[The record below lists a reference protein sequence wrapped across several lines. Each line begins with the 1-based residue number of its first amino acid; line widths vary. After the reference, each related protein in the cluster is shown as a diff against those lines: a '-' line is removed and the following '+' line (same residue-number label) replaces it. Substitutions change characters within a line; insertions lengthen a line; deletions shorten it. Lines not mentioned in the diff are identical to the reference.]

1 MTQPGEPSSSS
12 NTEHRLQKGF
22 EHKIQ
27 QYPVSRKHEE
37 HISLAFSDAIIN
49 SERELPRMA
58 SISKMLDC
66 G

>member
-22 EHKIQ
+22 EHIIQ

-37 HISLAFSDAIIN
+37 HISFPLSAAIFSA
-49 SERELPRMA
+49 REMQ